1 MMGAAAVAL
10 RTATNPQTGE
20 KMAFVMG
27 EWVPYRPDQTGTADQ
42 TTPPA
47 DQPPEEP
54 SALQTY
60 VTDPL
65 KRGVGALG
73 QAAGAIGAKTGIISP
88 ETAAGIIVKSNAFAE
103 AAKRRPQDEAALKE
117 IGDAPD
123 LKSAAVAALKH
134 PSAWLLT
141 MMESLPQ
148 SSLSILGG
156 LFGSVVGPA
165 GTAAG
170 AGAGSAATEFG
181 SSLVQAMQN
190 IGVDIRDPKAV
201 ENALTSPR
209 FMEYASNYAA
219 KRAAGVGALDAV
231 GGGVAGRLVGGARG
245 VASHVAR
252 GAGEGAIQAGTG
264 AAGEAIAQRNV
275 GEYKPGDIV
284 MEAAA
289 ELPGSIGEVATGAAH
304 ARRKA
309 AAASPRLGA
318 QAPDQGPATAAP
330 SGTKPPPPA
339 IGAPPAVIP
348 PVTVPTN
355 VGPAPAPIPT
365 AQPAPATAAPVA
377 PQATRSGAAPK
388 VTAKAS
394 PIVKKAAENLAKIL
408 PETWDPVH
416 ADPEDPNSPVL
427 AYHNEA
433 TGETRV
439 YPVRTSWRGFS
450 EEDGRD
456 IAQATM
462 RGKLR

>member
-1 MMGAAAVAL
+1 MVRPHMMGAAAVAL

-20 KMAFVMG
+20 RVAFVMG
-27 EWVPYRPDQTGTADQ
+27 EWVPYRPDQTAPADQ

-156 LFGSVVGPA
+156 LFGSVLGPA
-165 GTAAG
+165 GTAGG
-170 AGAGSAATEFG
+170 AGAGSAATEY
-181 SSLVQAMQN
+181 SASLIQAMQN
-190 IGVDIRDPKAV
+190 LNVDLRDPKAV

-245 VASHVAR
+245 VGSTVVR
-252 GAGEGAIQAGTG
+252 GAGEGAVQAGTG
-264 AAGEAIAQRNV
+264 AAGA
-275 GEYKPGDIV
+275 
-284 MEAAA
+284 
-289 ELPGSIGEVATGAAH
+289 
-304 ARRKA
+304 
-309 AAASPRLGA
+309 
-318 QAPDQGPATAAP
+318 
-330 SGTKPPPPA
+330 
-339 IGAPPAVIP
+339 
-348 PVTVPTN
+348 
-355 VGPAPAPIPT
+355 
-365 AQPAPATAAPVA
+365 
-377 PQATRSGAAPK
+377 
-388 VTAKAS
+388 
-394 PIVKKAAENLAKIL
+394 
-408 PETWDPVH
+408 
-416 ADPEDPNSPVL
+416 
-427 AYHNEA
+427 
-433 TGETRV
+433 
-439 YPVRTSWRGFS
+439 
-450 EEDGRD
+450 
-456 IAQATM
+456 
-462 RGKLR
+462 RGKLRVVNDATDAEVWSVDQLGNMVQAGGTFKPAQYTTATRPAWVNGAVIFDTDLDKLVIGGASAWEAVTSV